1 MPKTRQELAEYCREW
16 RKTTCSEKRFNKC
29 LREYVE
35 NKYNDLFSQ
44 FKVFYRELDQ
54 ANPQHKDITKTKQFK
69 AWKKEQQQQRN
80 VHLPQR
86 SDSEND
92 EINVQSSDS
101 ENDRNNVHL
110 PQRSD
115 SENDEINVQ
124 SSDSENDRNNVHLP
138 QRSDSENDEI
148 NVQLPQSSDSENNQ
162 QNTQESD
169 NLNDQRNDD
178 ILSQAL
184 DRPLSPDN
192 ITIDQ
197 MDNMLREMIG
207 ELQQDD
213 NIRALLENE
222 DLFPPQDEGIDLD
235 VEMEIDY
242 PFQEDQL
249 W

>member
-1 MPKTRQELAEYCREW
+1 MPKTRQELTEYCREW
-16 RKTTCSEKRFNKC
+16 RKITYSEKRFNKC

-35 NKYNDLFSQ
+35 TKYKDLFNQ

-69 AWKKEQQQQRN
+69 AWKKEQGQQSN

-92 EINVQSSDS
+92 EINV
-101 ENDRNNVHL
+101 HL

-115 SENDEINVQ
+115 SENDGNNVQLPQ
-124 SSDSENDRNNVHLP
+124 SSDGENDEINVHLP
-138 QRSDSENDEI
+138 QRSDNENDGN

-162 QNTQESD
+162 QNTQGSD
-169 NLNDQRNDD
+169 NLNDQPNDD

-184 DRPLSPDN
+184 DQPLSPDN

-222 DLFPPQDEGIDLD
+222 DLFPLQDEGIALD
-235 VEMEIDY
+235 VEMEIDD
-242 PFQEDQL
+242 PFQEELQ